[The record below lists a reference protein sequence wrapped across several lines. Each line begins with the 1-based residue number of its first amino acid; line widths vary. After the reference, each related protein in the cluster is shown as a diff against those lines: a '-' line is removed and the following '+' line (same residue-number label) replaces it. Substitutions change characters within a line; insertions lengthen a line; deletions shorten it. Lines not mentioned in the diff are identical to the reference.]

1 MSQLANAR
9 QQSEYRVDLAK
20 EWPRLCASDLGVW
33 QKASNLDSIGSSEF
47 AQILRVTVEKRETT
61 FALSFMHY
69 DFHIHDAIRVEYRVA
84 TDGSS
89 FPRGYSCIERE
100 TRSAGGNGVVA
111 AVTLARWGARVLLTG
126 NAIGDDDHGRLVSRE
141 LEAIENLTFKASLEQ
156 DVVTPYAILL
166 RAGHFD
172 VGTLLSPQASNIEL
186 KRLSRNSKDAQFFG
200 GAREGWGEG
209 GGTVHLEA
217 ASQDYSALIGSMAGV
232 AAIYGQLMEHEV
244 ALATQL
250 ALSEAA
256 TRLYAERF
264 GGLESIPTL
273 EELEA
278 CLPVAR

>member
-1 MSQLANAR
+1 MSQLAR
-9 QQSEYRVDLAK
+9 EQSGGAGDLAR
-20 EWPRLCASDLGVW
+20 EWQRECASDLSVW
-33 QKASNLDSIGSSEF
+33 QKASNSDSVKRREF
-47 AQILRVTVEKRETT
+47 AAILRATVENRETPLA
-61 FALSFMHY
+61 FSFMNY

-89 FPRGYSCIERE
+89 FPRGYSCIQRE
-100 TRSAGGNGVVA
+100 TRSAGGNGVIA

-126 NAIGDDDHGRLVSRE
+126 NAIGDDDHGRFIASE
-141 LEAIENLTFKASLEQ
+141 LETIENLTFNALPQK

-172 VGTLLSPQASNIEL
+172 VGTLLCPQASNLEL
-186 KRLSRNSKDAQFFG
+186 ERLSRNLEDAQFFG
-200 GAREGWGEG
+200 GARECWGEG
-209 GGTVHLEA
+209 GGSVHLEA
-217 ASQDYSALIGSMAGV
+217 ASQDYNALIGSMAGV

-244 ALATQL
+244 ALATQH
-250 ALSEAA
+250 ALSEAV
-256 TRLYAERF
+256 TGLYAERF